1 MIRKIA
7 YQINDLS
14 HEYKIGNLQRIR
26 KDIKKFKRRPGS
38 DIFTDETIDKNDGW
52 AFHFGGRKELQFNI
66 GLEEDGFRYGIA
78 LSLQDSQTVPDISLL
93 FPKAKRLNQF
103 IRQFP
108 DFFAE
113 YQMWSHYG
121 NERSNIGPV
130 KEITEDLLK
139 LHTFIFI
146 GKLVDEKKI
155 DLRQIL
161 QTYDELLKPYVFVEK
176 VDNSEIIEFEQN
188 EDGEFSFE
196 VKKRKLPK
204 NREYTLESK
213 SINLSVRHTLVQE
226 KLMEILCKK
235 FGYENVSAEHQIGG
249 KKIDIVLKD
258 GNKYVFYEIKMNG
271 SAKACIRDAIGQLM
285 EYAYWPNKQNADSL
299 VVVGEEEIDSK
310 TEVYLKHLNN
320 KYNLP
325 IQYEQISIN

>member
-14 HEYKIGNLQRIR
+14 REYEIGNLQSIR
-26 KDIKKFKRRPGS
+26 KEIKKFKRRPGS
-38 DIFTDETIDKNDGW
+38 DIFTDETIDKNDRW

-66 GLEEDGFRYGIA
+66 GLEDEGFRYGIA

-103 IRQFP
+103 MRQFP

-113 YQMWSHYG
+113 YKMWSHCE
-121 NERSNIGPV
+121 NERSNIRPV

-146 GKLVDEKKI
+146 GKLMDENKI
-155 DLRQIL
+155 DLKQIL
-161 QTYDELLKPYVFVEK
+161 KTYDELLKPYIFVEK
-176 VDNSEIIEFEQN
+176 GNNSDIIEFEQN
-188 EDGEFSFE
+188 EDGEFNFE
-196 VKKRKLPK
+196 VKKRKLA
-204 NREYTLESK
+204 RTRDYTLESK

-226 KLMEILCKK
+226 KLMEILGKK
-235 FGYENVSAEHQIGG
+235 YGNENVSAEHQIGG
-249 KKIDIVLKD
+249 KKIDIVLKN
-258 GNKYVFYEIKMNG
+258 GNKYIFYEIKMNG

-285 EYAYWPNKQNADSL
+285 EYAYWPNKQNADLL

-310 TEVYLKHLNN
+310 TETYLKHLNN